1 MKMTILVIALLI
13 TGLLLIF
20 GCTGTAAASPPAAS
34 PSQVTNQASVT
45 GSGVNPGGAIVAD
58 NKTGYQK
65 TQDTIAA
72 AVADGT
78 YPVQTTYYSPGGS
91 EIIDFSVTVQ
101 GDVITAASGTPVQ
114 ADRMAMRY
122 MGNFNSILPSLVV
135 GQKIDQLQIPRNV
148 AGASL
153 TTSAFAQYVS
163 TLVQNHGAA

>member
-72 AVADGT
+72 AVAVGYESIGVELDRAFFDIAAKAIPKLASMPTLEGLREHGSSGAG
-78 YPVQTTYYSPGGS
+78 VLRVVASRARGGARSP
-91 EIIDFSVTVQ
+91 
-101 GDVITAASGTPVQ
+101 
-114 ADRMAMRY
+114 RR
-122 MGNFNSILPSLVV
+122 
-135 GQKIDQLQIPRNV
+135 
-148 AGASL
+148 
-153 TTSAFAQYVS
+153 
-163 TLVQNHGAA
+163 